1 MKIRLIIFLFLLVQ
15 NIVCS
20 QDTMQHKSYIYYPG
34 VYEKGEYKMSIGI
47 SLTRLPNEIIE
58 EEINT
63 LPMLNA
69 DFNLSLPRK
78 FSFHAKINAN
88 YISNM
93 LSLALQKNIID
104 KKFALAIGLNSSIWY
119 GHLYQDLI
127 RLNAYGA
134 ILNPYII
141 GGIHFKDLYLSLK
154 IENQYSVMKTISED
168 DAMLGKSF
176 QPNSAYSFQFSIEQ
190 PLWNNNWVALG
201 VKFNYAKFNY
211 QAWLTYS
218 AINEYMLYPEYSFTF
233 IF

>member
-1 MKIRLIIFLFLLVQ
+1 MKIKISIFLLFIIQSIIFAQ
-15 NIVCS
+15 NGVH
-20 QDTMQHKSYIYYPG
+20 HKPYIFFPG
-34 VYEKGEYKMSIGI
+34 TYQKWEYKMSAGI

-69 DFNLSLPRK
+69 DFKIGLPLK
-78 FSFHAKINAN
+78 FILHSKINAN

-93 LSLALQKNIID
+93 FSLAFQKSIID
-104 KKFALAIGLNSSIWY
+104 RKIALSVGANTSYWFGQ
-119 GHLYQDLI
+119 LYQDVIQLK
-127 RLNAYGA
+127 ASGF

-141 GGIHFKDLYLSLK
+141 GGIHINDIYLSLK
-154 IENQYSVMKTISED
+154 LENQYSTMRTYSED
-168 DAMLGKSF
+168 APLGRSF

-201 VKFNYAKFNY
+201 VKFNYAKFYY
-211 QAWLTYS
+211 QAWLTYT
-218 AINEYMLYPEYSFTF
+218 AIDEYLLYPEYSFTF